1 MEKDVV
7 CGMMV
12 KPEEAPAKSD
22 YQNKTYYFC
31 DVDCKEAFDKEPEK
45 YLKRVAGVVANTN

>member
-7 CGMMV
+7 CGMIV

-31 DVDCKEAFDKEPEK
+31 DAECKVAFDKEPDK
-45 YLKRVAGVVANTN
+45 YLKKSRGCGCKH